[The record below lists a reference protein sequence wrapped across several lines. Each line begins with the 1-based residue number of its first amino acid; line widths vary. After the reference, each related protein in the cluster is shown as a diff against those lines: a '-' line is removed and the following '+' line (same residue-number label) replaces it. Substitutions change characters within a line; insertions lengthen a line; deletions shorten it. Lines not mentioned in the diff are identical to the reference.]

1 MSILT
6 AGQAKTKLFVICRAE
21 SVAVL
26 QLTAYETEG
35 RAKTHAAV
43 QARWLDSGASIVW
56 TRNKEWRI
64 VAGVKRAG
72 SSGGNAL
79 VQLRGADEKA
89 ATTDKTEAWLAKPE
103 HVKLVVHGFLGGLFG
118 FVGLLGIRAY
128 LAFGPAFGR
137 FGALLCGAVVT
148 HGCSVVNAGIAAGD
162 GSGVRHASNYL
173 GLVARYVSLV
183 VANAWR
189 TRGPL
194 RIISLLCVVG
204 AAWTASSAARTKHG
218 DDCPLAK

>member
-1 MSILT
+1 MRMR
-6 AGQAKTKLFVICRAE
+6 ATKNAPD
-21 SVAVL
+21 
-26 QLTAYETEG
+26 G
-35 RAKTHAAV
+35 RFYRLKHYHGLV
-43 QARWLDSGASIVW
+43 EIGERG
-56 TRNKEWRI
+56 
-64 VAGVKRAG
+64 AGVG
-72 SSGGNAL
+72 
-79 VQLRGADEKA
+79 VEC
-89 ATTDKTEAWLAKPE
+89 
-103 HVKLVVHGFLGGLFG
+103 FLGGLFG

-173 GLVARYVSLV
+173 GLVARYVTLV

-194 RIISLLCVVG
+194 RILSLLCVVG
-204 AAWTASSAARTKHG
+204 AAWTASAAARTEHG
-218 DDCPLAK
+218 DYCPLA

>member
-1 MSILT
+1 MNSYASFGGVSAVSRAWSAARAFRNRT
-6 AGQAKTKLFVICRAE
+6 TPSTRSPQANV
-21 SVAVL
+21 
-26 QLTAYETEG
+26 
-35 RAKTHAAV
+35 
-43 QARWLDSGASIVW
+43 
-56 TRNKEWRI
+56 
-64 VAGVKRAG
+64 
-72 SSGGNAL
+72 
-79 VQLRGADEKA
+79 
-89 ATTDKTEAWLAKPE
+89 
-103 HVKLVVHGFLGGLFG
+103 GFLGGLFG

-173 GLVARYVSLV
+173 GLVARYVTLV

-204 AAWTASSAARTKHG
+204 AAWTASAAARTEHG
-218 DDCPLAK
+218 DDCPLAQ

>member
-1 MSILT
+1 MPSKHMIRIRKIALHANNFKFSAT
-6 AGQAKTKLFVICRAE
+6 
-21 SVAVL
+21 SVVAL
-26 QLTAYETEG
+26 I
-35 RAKTHAAV
+35 
-43 QARWLDSGASIVW
+43 ARDFELEWLGANVC
-56 TRNKEWRI
+56 
-64 VAGVKRAG
+64 
-72 SSGGNAL
+72 
-79 VQLRGADEKA
+79 
-89 ATTDKTEAWLAKPE
+89 
-103 HVKLVVHGFLGGLFG
+103 FLGGLFG

-173 GLVARYVSLV
+173 GLVARYVTLV

-204 AAWTASSAARTKHG
+204 AAWTASAAARTEHG
-218 DDCPLAK
+218 DDCPLAQ

>member
-1 MSILT
+1 M
-6 AGQAKTKLFVICRAE
+6 
-21 SVAVL
+21 
-26 QLTAYETEG
+26 
-35 RAKTHAAV
+35 
-43 QARWLDSGASIVW
+43 
-56 TRNKEWRI
+56 
-64 VAGVKRAG
+64 
-72 SSGGNAL
+72 
-79 VQLRGADEKA
+79 
-89 ATTDKTEAWLAKPE
+89 
-103 HVKLVVHGFLGGLFG
+103 
-118 FVGLLGIRAY
+118 GLLGIRAY

-173 GLVARYVSLV
+173 GLVARYVTLV

-204 AAWTASSAARTKHG
+204 AAWTASAAARTEHG
-218 DDCPLAK
+218 DECPLAK

>member
-1 MSILT
+1 MRT
-6 AGQAKTKLFVICRAE
+6 AKHAPRGRFYLLKHCHGLAE
-21 SVAVL
+21 II
-26 QLTAYETEG
+26 ERG
-35 RAKTHAAV
+35 
-43 QARWLDSGASIVW
+43 
-56 TRNKEWRI
+56 
-64 VAGVKRAG
+64 AGVIAECRRVLPV
-72 SSGGNAL
+72 AL
-79 VQLRGADEKA
+79 IAREYQLEWLGAN
-89 ATTDKTEAWLAKPE
+89 
-103 HVKLVVHGFLGGLFG
+103 VCFLGGLFG

-148 HGCSVVNAGIAAGD
+148 HGCSIVNAGIAAGD

-194 RIISLLCVVG
+194 RILSLLCVVG
-204 AAWTASSAARTKHG
+204 AAWTASAAARTKHG

>member
-1 MSILT
+1 MGWSGSRRRARRL
-6 AGQAKTKLFVICRAE
+6 GVICREFLRTRRRRIAGTALGTRASQVINKLAE
-21 SVAVL
+21 TTVAPATSVVAL
-26 QLTAYETEG
+26 IARDYQLE
-35 RAKTHAAV
+35 
-43 QARWLDSGASIVW
+43 WLGANVC
-56 TRNKEWRI
+56 
-64 VAGVKRAG
+64 
-72 SSGGNAL
+72 
-79 VQLRGADEKA
+79 
-89 ATTDKTEAWLAKPE
+89 
-103 HVKLVVHGFLGGLFG
+103 FLGGLFG

-173 GLVARYVSLV
+173 GLVARYVTLV

-194 RIISLLCVVG
+194 RILSLLCVVG
-204 AAWTASSAARTKHG
+204 AAWTASAAARTKHG

>member
-1 MSILT
+1 MCKSKFDRLT
-6 AGQAKTKLFVICRAE
+6 PSARRLLDALICA
-21 SVAVL
+21 
-26 QLTAYETEG
+26 
-35 RAKTHAAV
+35 
-43 QARWLDSGASIVW
+43 QARDARRAAGEQGRQTPGSRAQKGIPSYGHRCDQRRDHYGDLFDHSDQETRGDHCSAGDVRRRSYYQLEWLGANVC
-56 TRNKEWRI
+56 
-64 VAGVKRAG
+64 
-72 SSGGNAL
+72 
-79 VQLRGADEKA
+79 
-89 ATTDKTEAWLAKPE
+89 
-103 HVKLVVHGFLGGLFG
+103 FLGGLFG

-173 GLVARYVSLV
+173 GLVARYVTLV

-194 RIISLLCVVG
+194 RILSLLCVVG
-204 AAWTASSAARTKHG
+204 AAWTASAAARTEHG

>member
-1 MSILT
+1 MSSNVASLPFSDMSVSLLRPLLCARLPARMARGT
-6 AGQAKTKLFVICRAE
+6 ARCRYQCPRATPSTRSPQANV
-21 SVAVL
+21 
-26 QLTAYETEG
+26 
-35 RAKTHAAV
+35 
-43 QARWLDSGASIVW
+43 
-56 TRNKEWRI
+56 
-64 VAGVKRAG
+64 
-72 SSGGNAL
+72 
-79 VQLRGADEKA
+79 
-89 ATTDKTEAWLAKPE
+89 
-103 HVKLVVHGFLGGLFG
+103 GFLGGLFG

-173 GLVARYVSLV
+173 GLVARYVTLV

-204 AAWTASSAARTKHG
+204 AAWTASAAARKEHG
-218 DDCPLAK
+218 DDCPLAQ

>member
-1 MSILT
+1 MKFT
-6 AGQAKTKLFVICRAE
+6 QVPF
-21 SVAVL
+21 
-26 QLTAYETEG
+26 
-35 RAKTHAAV
+35 THLHERVRCPKDAP
-43 QARWLDSGASIVW
+43 
-56 TRNKEWRI
+56 
-64 VAGVKRAG
+64 
-72 SSGGNAL
+72 
-79 VQLRGADEKA
+79 RGARCLREHRRG
-89 ATTDKTEAWLAKPE
+89 LAE
-103 HVKLVVHGFLGGLFG
+103 IVELVGRSAFYRCPRVTPSTRSPQANVGFLGGLFG

-162 GSGVRHASNYL
+162 GSGARHASNYL
-173 GLVARYVSLV
+173 GLVARYVTLV

-204 AAWTASSAARTKHG
+204 AAWTASAAARTEHG